1 MAAWCSGIGL
11 IAAAVISYRMP
22 RVYESRA
29 EMEVSFKSGWWTDGS
44 HLMASPRVLRQ
55 ALKRLDFIPA
65 EGEDPEVALERL
77 RGMVSAG
84 LIGEG
89 SAKRVELRARDAD
102 PERARDLA
110 WAVIQAGG
118 DCLAENDRLD
128 AQRALQELEKSVSD
142 QEKRVEEARK
152 KLMDIVREKQ
162 IEIRPVEES
171 PAEAPVALE
180 EPKPPMSG
188 EALAEQGRK
197 LAEQN
202 PRAAKIIVF
211 KSPEVPKLPISP
223 RFQVNLAVG
232 ALAGLAVSP
241 VLALIA
247 AWVPGRRKRTV
258 DPVAER

>member
-1 MAAWCSGIGL
+1 MAALCSGIGL

-22 RVYESRA
+22 RIYESRA
-29 EMEVSFKSGWWTDGS
+29 EMEVSFKSGLWPDGS
-44 HLMASPRVLRQ
+44 HLMASPNVLRQ
-55 ALKRLDFIPA
+55 ALKRLDFIPSA
-65 EGEDPEVALERL
+65 GDDTEAALDRL
-77 RGMVSAG
+77 RGMVSTG

-102 PERARDLA
+102 PERARDIA

-118 DCLAENDRLD
+118 DYLVENDRLA
-128 AQRALQELEKSVSD
+128 AQRALKELEKSVSD

-152 KLMDIVREKQ
+152 KLMDIVREKE
-162 IEIRPVEES
+162 IEIRPAEES
-171 PAEAPVALE
+171 PAEAPVAFE
-180 EPKPPMSG
+180 EPRPPMTG
-188 EALAEQGRK
+188 EALAEKGRK
-197 LAEQN
+197 LAEQH

-247 AWVPGRRKRTV
+247 AGVPGRRKRTV